1 MSGQHLH
8 RMMGP
13 AQALGMNLP
22 QPEPL
27 GAEDHWAAWTRLVR
41 LFPTSSLP
49 FSAYT
54 TPGGSRF
61 AGVDLLRGIRANQ
74 SSAEAAQL
82 LAPLSPD
89 TFNRV
94 GVMAALNAS
103 RQEQAFKG
111 LALAYLTVPVTLL
124 AAWAQIVPG
133 YVDRWLAANALG
145 ASIVALSLIGVGAL
159 QFFGWWRSRQIVAVL
174 ALIALDRAAAGQT
187 SSPQVSAPVTGNAS
201 KPGRRRRSS

>member
-1 MSGQHLH
+1 MSGQHL
-8 RMMGP
+8 RKMRGP
-13 AQALGMNLP
+13 AQAPWMNHP
-22 QPEPL
+22 HPETL
-27 GAEDHWAAWTRLVR
+27 DAEDHWGAWTRLVR

-49 FSAYT
+49 FTAYT

-61 AGVDLLRGIRANQ
+61 AGVDLLRGVRANHSTAQ
-74 SSAEAAQL
+74 AAQL
-82 LAPLSPD
+82 LGPLSQAAFD
-89 TFNRV
+89 RL

-145 ASIVALSLIGVGAL
+145 ASIVALTLIGVGAL
-159 QFFGWWRSRQIVAVL
+159 QFFGWWRSRQIVTVL
-174 ALIALDRAAAGQT
+174 ALIGLDRAAAGQT
-187 SSPQVSAPVTGNAS
+187 PPHRAPTL
-201 KPGRRRRSS
+201 GRRRRTK

>member
-1 MSGQHLH
+1 MQRARGS
-8 RMMGP
+8 
-13 AQALGMNLP
+13 AQAAGMDLP

-27 GAEDHWAAWTRLVR
+27 AAEDHWAAWTRLVR

-61 AGVDLLRGIRANQ
+61 AGVDLLRGVRANQ
-74 SSAEAAQL
+74 SSKQAAKL
-82 LAPLSPD
+82 LAPLSPEAFD
-89 TFNRV
+89 RV
-94 GVMAALNAS
+94 GAMAALNAS

-174 ALIALDRAAAGQT
+174 ALIGLDRAAARHA
-187 SSPQVSAPVTGNAS
+187 SSAHASAPEAEVIP
-201 KPGRRRRSS
+201 KRGRRRRST

>member
-1 MSGQHLH
+1 
-8 RMMGP
+8 
-13 AQALGMNLP
+13 MNLP

-27 GAEDHWAAWTRLVR
+27 DAEDHWAAWSRLVR

-74 SSAEAAQL
+74 SSAQAAQL
-82 LAPLSPD
+82 LAPLSPEAFD
-89 TFNRV
+89 RV
-94 GVMAALNAS
+94 GTMAALNAS

-159 QFFGWWRSRQIVAVL
+159 QFLGWWRSRQIVAVV
-174 ALIALDRAAAGQT
+174 ALIGLDRAADGQT
-187 SSPQVSAPVTGNAS
+187 SSPHASAPESGVAP
-201 KPGRRRRSS
+201 KPGRRRRSP

>member
-1 MSGQHLH
+1 MIPLH
-8 RMMGP
+8 
-13 AQALGMNLP
+13 
-22 QPEPL
+22 PEPL
-27 GAEDHWAAWTRLVR
+27 NAEDHWAAWTRLVR

-74 SSAEAAQL
+74 SSADAAQL
-82 LAPLSPD
+82 LAPLSPEAFD
-89 TFNRV
+89 RV
-94 GVMAALNAS
+94 EAMAALNAS

-145 ASIVALSLIGVGAL
+145 SSIIALSLIGVGAL

-174 ALIALDRAAAGQT
+174 TLIALDRAAAGQT
-187 SSPQVSAPVTGNAS
+187 SPPHVPARDTAVAP
-201 KPGRRRRSS
+201 KRGRRPRSP